1 MLRAKRKGYT
11 KRMSLNRNDLIKQ
24 MNEAS
29 EKVLREKGYICFVDI
44 LIRIG
49 KLTTADYE
57 AWRSRKV
64 PYLERVIKV
73 NLMKL
78 NHMLKTLR
86 QNAKKGGLLVSK
98 AAYMSYGKGPRTP
111 LRFSKS
117 GDPNIEEAYS
127 THFYKPK
134 T

>member
-1 MLRAKRKGYT
+1 
-11 KRMSLNRNDLIKQ
+11 MSLNRNDLIKQ

-49 KLTTADYE
+49 KLTTEDYE

-78 NHMLKTLR
+78 NHMLKTLL
-86 QNAKKGGLLVSK
+86 QNAKK
-98 AAYMSYGKGPRTP
+98 RRP
-111 LRFSKS
+111 LGQQGCLYVLWER
-117 GDPNIEEAYS
+117 PTNTAEIQ
-127 THFYKPK
+127 
-134 T
+134 